1 MSVFLFNNVF
11 IDMSIQKKLIEDIL
25 SSYDI
30 INENKKF
37 IQESSLVKL
46 SSTGYSNLKYDMDG
60 TQNDEVNKP
69 LLDDLNAA
77 AKAAGITATIT
88 TAKTGHAKNV
98 AGSKNVS
105 RHMNGTGVDIAI
117 LNGIGANGATG
128 PDNGNAQFRE
138 LGNKLRDTLVSMGY
152 VSNVESGN
160 AKAVLWQTNTGGNH
174 FNHLHVSNNSGV
186 SSSAPST
193 TSPVTTD
200 TAASDTASTSSTTTT
215 DAGNQGTG
223 AKEFAKKIGSTLL
236 KTIGVNESF
245 AKSSFGKNIQT
256 RGGKIL
262 IPKNSNEKIK
272 SPVSGRTVDILSNS
286 SCINQIVI
294 EFEDGYLEYCGITNP
309 SVNSGQRVGVGT
321 VLGKTNSNVTVTMY
335 SEKKRKES
343 IELDKDKDK
352 DENNKK
358 PKTEPKGEYGKLLV
372 KGYNQLK
379 KSFDKKTDKKLD
391 ENIKR
396 IKGLL

>member
-1 MSVFLFNNVF
+1 
-11 IDMSIQKKLIEDIL
+11 MSIQKKLIEDIL

-30 INENKKF
+30 ISENKKLVH
-37 IQESSLVKL
+37 ESSLVKL

-98 AGSKNVS
+98 AGSNNTS

-117 LNGIGANGATG
+117 LNGIGAGGATG
-128 PDNGNAQFRE
+128 PNNGNAQFRE

-186 SSSAPST
+186 SSEAPT
-193 TSPVTTD
+193 TTTNTTNTTD
-200 TAASDTASTSSTTTT
+200 TTDTTTT
-215 DAGNQGTG
+215 TPDVETGG
-223 AKEFAKKIGSTLL
+223 AKEFAKSLGKTLL
-236 KTIGVNESF
+236 GAIGIKESF

-256 RGGKIL
+256 KGGKVL
-262 IPKNSNEKIK
+262 IPRNANEKIK
-272 SPVSGRTVDILSNS
+272 SPVSGKIVDILSNS
-286 SCINQIVI
+286 SCLNQIVI
-294 EFEDGYLEYCGITNP
+294 EYSEGYLEYCGISSP
-309 SVNSGQRVGVGT
+309 SVKSGQRVGVGT

-335 SEKKRKES
+335 SDKKRKDS
-343 IELDKDKDK
+343 IEFEKEEEKKEKNNDSRREP
-352 DENNKK
+352 END
-358 PKTEPKGEYGKLLV
+358 YSKLLV
-372 KGYNQLK
+372 RGYRALK
-379 KSFDKKTDKKLD
+379 KSFDVKKDNKVE

>member
-1 MSVFLFNNVF
+1 
-11 IDMSIQKKLIEDIL
+11 MSIQKKLIEDIL

-138 LGNKLRDTLVSMGY
+138 LGNKLKDTLVSMGY

-186 SSSAPST
+186 SSEAPT
-193 TSPVTTD
+193 TTD
-200 TAASDTASTSSTTTT
+200 TTTTTTTDTTTT
-215 DAGNQGTG
+215 DATTTTPETQGTG

-236 KTIGVNESF
+236 GAIGIKESF

-256 RGGKIL
+256 KGGKVL
-262 IPKNSNEKIK
+262 IPKNANEKIK
-272 SPVSGRTVDILSNS
+272 SPVSGRVVDIMSNS
-286 SCINQIVI
+286 SCLNQIVI
-294 EFEDGYLEYCGITNP
+294 EYNDGYLEYCGISNP
-309 SVNSGQRVGVGT
+309 SVKSGQKVGVGT
-321 VLGKTNSNVTVTMY
+321 VLGKTNSNVMVTMY
-335 SEKKRKES
+335 SEKKRKGS
-343 IELDKDKDK
+343 IEFDKTEVEKEKDKSP
-352 DENNKK
+352 ER
-358 PKTEPKGEYGKLLV
+358 EPKGGYGKLLV
-372 KGYNQLK
+372 KGYREVK

>member
-1 MSVFLFNNVF
+1 MSVFLFRNVF

-30 INENKKF
+30 ISENKKLVH
-37 IQESSLVKL
+37 ESSLVKL

-69 LLDDLNAA
+69 LLDDLNTA

-98 AGSKNVS
+98 AGSNNTS

-117 LNGIGANGATG
+117 LNGIGAGGATG
-128 PDNGNAQFRE
+128 PNNGNAQFRE

-186 SSSAPST
+186 SSEAP
-193 TSPVTTD
+193 
-200 TAASDTASTSSTTTT
+200 ATTTT
-215 DAGNQGTG
+215 DTTTTDTSTTDTTTTTSSNTEGGGG
-223 AKEFAKKIGSTLL
+223 AKEFAKNLGKTLL
-236 KTIGVNESF
+236 GAIGIKESF

-256 RGGKIL
+256 KGGRVL
-262 IPKNSNEKIK
+262 IPRNANEKIK
-272 SPVSGRTVDILSNS
+272 SPVSGKIVDILSNS
-286 SCINQIVI
+286 SCLNQIVI
-294 EFEDGYLEYCGITNP
+294 EYSEGYLEYCGITSP
-309 SVNSGQRVGVGT
+309 SVKSGQRVGVGT

-335 SEKKRKES
+335 SDKKRKGS
-343 IELDKDKDK
+343 IEFDKEEEKK
-352 DENNKK
+352 EKNND
-358 PKTEPKGEYGKLLV
+358 TRREPEGEYAKLLV
-372 KGYNQLK
+372 RGYRGLR
-379 KSFDKKTDKKLD
+379 KSFDRKKEDKIE

>member
-1 MSVFLFNNVF
+1 MSVFLFRNVF

-30 INENKKF
+30 ISENKKLVH
-37 IQESSLVKL
+37 ESSLVKL

-98 AGSKNVS
+98 AGSNNTS

-117 LNGIGANGATG
+117 LNGIGAGGATG
-128 PDNGNAQFRE
+128 PNNGNAQFRE

-174 FNHLHVSNNSGV
+174 FNHLHVSNNTGV
-186 SSSAPST
+186 SSSAPT
-193 TSPVTTD
+193 
-200 TAASDTASTSSTTTT
+200 TTTT
-215 DAGNQGTG
+215 DTTTTTTPDTTITTTTGTEGGG

-236 KTIGVNESF
+236 GAIGIKESF
-245 AKSSFGKNIQT
+245 AKSAFGKNIQT
-256 RGGKIL
+256 KGGKVL
-262 IPKNSNEKIK
+262 IPRNANEKIK
-272 SPVSGRTVDILSNS
+272 SPVSGRVVDIMSNN
-286 SCINQIVI
+286 SCLNQIVI
-294 EFEDGYLEYCGITNP
+294 EYNDGYLEYCGISNP
-309 SVNSGQRVGVGT
+309 SVKSGQRVGVGT
-321 VLGKTNSNVTVTMY
+321 VLGKTNSNVMVTMY
-335 SEKKRKES
+335 SEKKRKGS
-343 IELDKDKDK
+343 IKIETPEVEKEKDK
-352 DENNKK
+352 K
-358 PKTEPKGEYGKLLV
+358 PEREPKGGYGKLLV
-372 KGYNQLK
+372 KGYREVK
-379 KSFDKKTDKKLD
+379 KSFDRKKDDKIE

>member
-117 LNGIGANGATG
+117 LNGIGADGATG
-128 PDNGNAQFRE
+128 PNNGNAQFRE
-138 LGNKLRDTLVSMGY
+138 LGNKLKDTLVSMGY

-186 SSSAPST
+186 SSEAPT
-193 TSPVTTD
+193 TTD
-200 TAASDTASTSSTTTT
+200 TTTTTTTDTTTT
-215 DAGNQGTG
+215 DATTTTPETQGTG

-236 KTIGVNESF
+236 GAIGIKESF

-256 RGGKIL
+256 KGGKVL
-262 IPKNSNEKIK
+262 IPKNANEKIK
-272 SPVSGRTVDILSNS
+272 SPVSGRVVDIMSNS
-286 SCINQIVI
+286 SCLNQIVI
-294 EFEDGYLEYCGITNP
+294 EYNDGYLEYCGISNP
-309 SVNSGQRVGVGT
+309 SVKSGQKVGVGT
-321 VLGKTNSNVTVTMY
+321 VLGKTNSNVMVTMY
-335 SEKKRKES
+335 SEKKRKGS
-343 IELDKDKDK
+343 IEFDKTEVEKEKDKSP
-352 DENNKK
+352 ER
-358 PKTEPKGEYGKLLV
+358 EPKGGYGKLLV
-372 KGYNQLK
+372 KGYREVK

-391 ENIKR
+391 ENINR

>member
-117 LNGIGANGATG
+117 LNGIGADGATG
-128 PDNGNAQFRE
+128 PNNGNAQFRE
-138 LGNKLRDTLVSMGY
+138 LGNKLKDTLVSMGY

-186 SSSAPST
+186 SSEAPT
-193 TSPVTTD
+193 TTD
-200 TAASDTASTSSTTTT
+200 TTTTTTTDTTTT
-215 DAGNQGTG
+215 DATTTTPETQGTG

-236 KTIGVNESF
+236 GAIGIKESF

-256 RGGKIL
+256 KGGKVL
-262 IPKNSNEKIK
+262 IPKNANEKIK
-272 SPVSGRTVDILSNS
+272 SPVSGRVVDIMSNS
-286 SCINQIVI
+286 SCLNQIVI
-294 EFEDGYLEYCGITNP
+294 EYNDGYLEYCGISNP
-309 SVNSGQRVGVGT
+309 SVKSGQKVGVGT
-321 VLGKTNSNVTVTMY
+321 VLGKTNSNVMVTMY
-335 SEKKRKES
+335 SEKKRKGS
-343 IELDKDKDK
+343 IEFDKTEVEKEKDKSP
-352 DENNKK
+352 ER
-358 PKTEPKGEYGKLLV
+358 EPKGGYGKLLV
-372 KGYNQLK
+372 KGYREVK

>member
-117 LNGIGANGATG
+117 LNGIGADGATG
-128 PDNGNAQFRE
+128 PNNGNAQFRE
-138 LGNKLRDTLVSMGY
+138 LGNKLKDTLVSMGY

-186 SSSAPST
+186 SSEAPT
-193 TSPVTTD
+193 TTD
-200 TAASDTASTSSTTTT
+200 TTTTTTTDTTTT
-215 DAGNQGTG
+215 DATTTTPETQGTG

-236 KTIGVNESF
+236 GAIGIKESF
-245 AKSSFGKNIQT
+245 AKSSFGKNRQT
-256 RGGKIL
+256 KGGKVL
-262 IPKNSNEKIK
+262 IPKNANEKIK
-272 SPVSGRTVDILSNS
+272 SPVSGRVVDIMSNS
-286 SCINQIVI
+286 SCLNQIVI
-294 EFEDGYLEYCGITNP
+294 EYNDGYLEYCGISNP
-309 SVNSGQRVGVGT
+309 SVKSGQKVGVGT
-321 VLGKTNSNVTVTMY
+321 VLGKTNSNVMVTMY
-335 SEKKRKES
+335 SEKKRKGS
-343 IELDKDKDK
+343 IEFDKTEVEKEKDKSP
-352 DENNKK
+352 ER
-358 PKTEPKGEYGKLLV
+358 EPKGGYGKLLV
-372 KGYNQLK
+372 KGYREVK

>member
-11 IDMSIQKKLIEDIL
+11 IDMSIQNKLIEDIL

-117 LNGIGANGATG
+117 LNGIGADGATG
-128 PDNGNAQFRE
+128 PNNGNAQFRE
-138 LGNKLRDTLVSMGY
+138 LGNKLKDTLVSMGY

-186 SSSAPST
+186 SSEAPT
-193 TSPVTTD
+193 TTD
-200 TAASDTASTSSTTTT
+200 TTTTTTTDTTTT
-215 DAGNQGTG
+215 DATTTTPETQGTG

-236 KTIGVNESF
+236 GAIGIKESF

-256 RGGKIL
+256 KGGKVL
-262 IPKNSNEKIK
+262 IPKNANEKIK
-272 SPVSGRTVDILSNS
+272 SPVSGRVVDIMSNS
-286 SCINQIVI
+286 SCLNQIVI
-294 EFEDGYLEYCGITNP
+294 EYNDGYLEYCGISNP
-309 SVNSGQRVGVGT
+309 SVKSGQKVGVGT
-321 VLGKTNSNVTVTMY
+321 VLGKTNSNVMVTMY
-335 SEKKRKES
+335 SEKKRKGS
-343 IELDKDKDK
+343 IEFDKTEVEKEKDKSP
-352 DENNKK
+352 ER
-358 PKTEPKGEYGKLLV
+358 EPKGGYGKLLV
-372 KGYNQLK
+372 KGYREVK

-391 ENIKR
+391 ENINR

>member
-138 LGNKLRDTLVSMGY
+138 LGNKLKDTLVSMGY

-186 SSSAPST
+186 SSEAPT
-193 TSPVTTD
+193 TTD
-200 TAASDTASTSSTTTT
+200 TTTTTTTDTTTT
-215 DAGNQGTG
+215 DATTTTPETQGTG

-236 KTIGVNESF
+236 GAIGIKESF

-256 RGGKIL
+256 KGGKVL
-262 IPKNSNEKIK
+262 IPKNANEKIK
-272 SPVSGRTVDILSNS
+272 SPVSGRVVDIMSNS
-286 SCINQIVI
+286 SCLNQIVI
-294 EFEDGYLEYCGITNP
+294 EYNDGYLEYCGISNP
-309 SVNSGQRVGVGT
+309 SVKSGQKVGVGT
-321 VLGKTNSNVTVTMY
+321 VLGKTNSNVMVTMY
-335 SEKKRKES
+335 SEKKRKGS
-343 IELDKDKDK
+343 IEFDKTEVEKEKDKSP
-352 DENNKK
+352 ER
-358 PKTEPKGEYGKLLV
+358 EPKGGYGKLLV
-372 KGYNQLK
+372 KGYREVK